1 MSLDQLDND
10 VLESPEMNQ
19 VTTSHRFVA
28 RIVSYKVSDL
38 PKLKSLVETVKDSK
52 VSGLIAAAV
61 TKSGWTLRDLPI
73 VKTPLEFRLVIP
85 NNPEL
90 LLSDKQVNEKK
101 KKKSH
106 NNKDFEVKKK
116 TKTNTVG

>member
-52 VSGLIAAAV
+52 VSGLIATAV
-61 TKSGWTLRDLPI
+61 TKNGWTLRDLPI

-101 KKKSH
+101 KKSH

-116 TKTNTVG
+116 SKKNTIG